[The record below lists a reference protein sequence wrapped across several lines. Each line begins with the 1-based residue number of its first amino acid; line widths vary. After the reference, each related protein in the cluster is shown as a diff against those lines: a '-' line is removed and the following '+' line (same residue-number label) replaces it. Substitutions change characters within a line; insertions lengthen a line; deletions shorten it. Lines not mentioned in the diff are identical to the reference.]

1 MVKYMVKF
9 YTSITVLFIMAV
21 TAFYLTSFSNESLL
35 ILIVA
40 VVLLS
45 GLSLL
50 NHKTNYKRL
59 AALII
64 YAFRLCLS
72 YLRLSHSQLPM
83 TFGQLIFLSVAD
95 APKE

>member
-1 MVKYMVKF
+1 
-9 YTSITVLFIMAV
+9 MAV

-59 AALII
+59 SEIV
-64 YAFRLCLS
+64 YRPYYLC
-72 YLRLSHSQLPM
+72 
-83 TFGQLIFLSVAD
+83 V
-95 APKE
+95 

>member
-1 MVKYMVKF
+1 MVKF

-59 AALII
+59 AEIV
-64 YAFRLCLS
+64 YRPYYLC
-72 YLRLSHSQLPM
+72 
-83 TFGQLIFLSVAD
+83 V
-95 APKE
+95 

>member
-1 MVKYMVKF
+1 MLILNWF
-9 YTSITVLFIMAV
+9 FILNGKMHGEILPFNNRFIYNGSNC
-21 TAFYLTSFSNESLL
+21 FYLTSFSNESLL

-59 AALII
+59 AEID
-64 YAFRLCLS
+64 YHPYYLC
-72 YLRLSHSQLPM
+72 
-83 TFGQLIFLSVAD
+83 V
-95 APKE
+95 

>member
-1 MVKYMVKF
+1 MLILNWVFILVKCMVKF
-9 YTSITVLFIMAV
+9 YTSKTVLFIMAV

-50 NHKTNYKRL
+50 NHKTNYKK
-59 AALII
+59 I
-64 YAFRLCLS
+64 S
-72 YLRLSHSQLPM
+72 
-83 TFGQLIFLSVAD
+83 
-95 APKE
+95 